1 MNVTDK
7 HAVIETL
14 YFPPSHIIINIITGN
29 DTHQMDG
36 TMGTYSLCTHTMKYL
51 EKEAFDLSEAMV
63 IVMNIR
69 TKKALVTGGS
79 RGIGYE
85 IARRLID
92 AGADVVI
99 TGRNEETLHAAAET
113 LGAKWIVWDIADISV
128 MQEKFDRCVS
138 MLGGFDT
145 LVSNAGVLTPQHEW
159 GVGMLDLTEDEWDA
173 VMNVNLKGAYFMMQT
188 AVRYLY
194 RNQIRGNVLNIASV
208 AATEPGYGPYVTSK
222 CGLVNLTRGWGK
234 FFAPYG
240 IVINGIG
247 PGPVATEMNNWH
259 AGDSLEH
266 ERIPTGRFLTV
277 EEVGAMAMYLL
288 SEEANQVIGQTFMI
302 DGAYDIK

>member
-1 MNVTDK
+1 MKAEVIIVILRTQK
-7 HAVIETL
+7 AV
-14 YFPPSHIIINIITGN
+14 
-29 DTHQMDG
+29 
-36 TMGTYSLCTHTMKYL
+36 
-51 EKEAFDLSEAMV
+51 
-63 IVMNIR
+63 
-69 TKKALVTGGS
+69 VTGGS

-92 AGADVVI
+92 AGAEVVI
-99 TGRNEETLHAAAET
+99 TGRKEEPLRTAAEN
-113 LGAKWIVWDIADISV
+113 LGTEWLVWDVADISV

-138 MLGGFDT
+138 IMGGFDT
-145 LVSNAGVLTPQHEW
+145 LVNNAGVLTPQHEW
-159 GVGMLDLTEDEWDA
+159 GIGMLDLTETEWDT
-173 VMNVNLKGAYFMMQT
+173 VMDINLKGAFFMMQT

-194 RNQIRGNVLNIASV
+194 HKKIHGNVLNISSV

-234 FFAPYG
+234 FFASHG

-259 AGDSLEH
+259 KGDSVEH
-266 ERIPTGRFLTV
+266 SRIPTGRFLTV